1 MVTRSGECGVVPVTD
16 VKEAHYSGERSGEC
30 GVVPV
35 TDVKEA
41 HYSGDMFR

>member
-16 VKEAHYSGERSGEC
+16 VKEAITVVTCSGEC